1 MIEFSKASFPWF
13 GGKRHAAEHVW
24 AALGDVD
31 HYVEPFCGTMAVL
44 LERPHPCNRPY
55 YSETACDADGLLV
68 NAWRSIQWY
77 PDEVAEY
84 ASWPVSESDKIA
96 RQIACIEAYAKW
108 RTEKTLDLLAGSAE
122 WCDPK
127 IAGWWLYGVC
137 CQIGAFAY
145 DGPWMA
151 DPVTGRITKTERPGV
166 RRNGPHVADNG
177 RGMNRPQLRE
187 PGVSRNRPHLSNN
200 GQGVNHAGLREPG
213 VSRDLPHVAN
223 DGQGVNRP
231 QLREPGVSRLD
242 TEEFHPLVMPN
253 LRRWMAWLSARIRHV
268 RIINGDWRRVCTI
281 GVIKTLPVRNG
292 GKAGV
297 FFDPPYSLGERAD
310 GLYGHDTDGIANA
323 VREWCVAN
331 GDDRDLRIVLAGF
344 DTEHV
349 ALEARGWSV
358 VEWFA
363 DGHLTGGMGDQQH
376 RERLWLSPH
385 CVREADMPLFQWSTN
400 PISGSGSIAAT
411 TAPGATA
418 IMSRPFAVEPSIS

>member
-1 MIEFSKASFPWF
+1 MKPPLEFSKAPFPWF

-151 DPVTGRITKTERPGV
+151 DPVTGRITKTGRPGV
-166 RRNGPHVADNG
+166 
-177 RGMNRPQLRE
+177 L
-187 PGVSRNRPHLSNN
+187 RNRPHLANN
-200 GQGVNHAGLREPG
+200 GQGVNHAG
-213 VSRDLPHVAN
+213 
-223 DGQGVNRP
+223 
-231 QLREPGVSRLD
+231 LREPGVSRLD

-310 GLYGHDTDGIANA
+310 GLYGHDTDGFANA
-323 VREWCVAN
+323 VRVWCVAN

-363 DGHLTGGMGDQQH
+363 DGHLTGGMGDQQQ

-400 PISGSGSIAAT
+400 PI
-411 TAPGATA
+411 
-418 IMSRPFAVEPSIS
+418 ISNSA

>member
-231 QLREPGVSRLD
+231 QLREPGVSQLD
-242 TEEFHPLVMPN
+242 AEEFHPLVMPN

-418 IMSRPFAVEPSIS
+418 IMSRPIAVEPSIS